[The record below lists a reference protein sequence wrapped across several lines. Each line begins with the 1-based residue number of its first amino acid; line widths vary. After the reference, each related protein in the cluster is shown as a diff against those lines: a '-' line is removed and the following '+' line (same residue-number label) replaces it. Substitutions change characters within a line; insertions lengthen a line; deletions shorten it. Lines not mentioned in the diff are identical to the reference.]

1 MKRERNIRRM
11 PEAKDSIV
19 GAGSRP
25 TRVACYVRATGNDH
39 VESWSIDQQKRAI
52 QEFCDGNDGFTIVET
67 YVDGGRSASTGRTD
81 RRPEY
86 LRMMSDA
93 KARKFDMVIST
104 AIDRLSCSPSNFL
117 VTVET
122 LAESRVSYKSL
133 GEDFDFSGPQGEFI
147 LTMLASMAQWYSSQR
162 PTDVRSALDNG
173 DRQD

>member
-1 MKRERNIRRM
+1 MKRERNIRGM
-11 PEAKDSIV
+11 PQAKDSIV

-104 AIDRLSCSPSNFL
+104 AINRLSCSLSNLL

-122 LAESRVSYKSL
+122 LSKAKVAYKSL
-133 GEDFDFSGPQGEFI
+133 AEDFDFGSPQGE
-147 LTMLASMAQWYSSQR
+147 LVLSMMACFAQLYSSQR
-162 PTDVRSALDNG
+162 PTDVRSVLDNG